1 MYGTVL
7 GQSYGV
13 PYRTVGQD
21 RQCIVVYGI
30 VYGMGTVL
38 GQSYGVPY
46 RTVGQDRQCIVVW
59 CPI

>member
-1 MYGTVL
+1 MGTVL

-21 RQCIVVYGI
+21 RQCIVVYG
-30 VYGMGTVL
+30 MGYVWHSPGTIL
-38 GQSYGVPY
+38 
-46 RTVGQDRQCIVVW
+46 W